1 MLNAM
6 RKHAYSWGIRIILG
20 LIVVVF
26 AFWGVGAGFFSQV
39 KPVAT
44 VDGQKILADEVQ
56 RQADVMRRSFQNMY
70 GPQAVEVLKHMNLQE
85 QALDQIIDQRLGERE
100 ARRLGLRVSD

>member
-26 AFWGVGAGFFSQV
+26 AFWGVGSGFFNQV
-39 KPVAT
+39 HPVAT
-44 VDGQKILADEVQ
+44 VDGDKILADEVQ
-56 RQADVMRRSFQNMY
+56 RQAEVMRRTFTNMY
-70 GPQAVEVLKHMNLQE
+70 GAQATELLKHINLRE
-85 QALDQIIDQRLGERE
+85 QALDQVIDQRLVARE
-100 ARRLGLRVSD
+100 AQPPGSAGQQ